1 MPELEPYR
9 PPSYFIRRRFLRN
22 RSAVFGLFVITV
34 AVFIAVAGFLIIP
47 DKTPDANDGSVRI
60 SKKKPGY
67 EALILKIHQKYEVE
81 QCNFL
86 KRMYLGQESPYV
98 IEPIKSYRLVGE
110 DVEFTLLGSGGG
122 TPLRVK
128 LLNVTRPTYASTRA
142 ITSEGDSIPFQDMY
156 QLRIDSL
163 SGDTSIYYLN
173 TERVFDTVSLDSLRK
188 EFLAQN
194 IEKRKYWLGTDH
206 SGRDVLSRL
215 LFGTR
220 ISLLVGLV
228 AVIISALLGV
238 TLGAL
243 AGYFGGWVDDLITW
257 LMTVVWSVPSIMLVI
272 AISIALQ
279 DQGILVTFMA
289 VGFTMWVEIA
299 RVVRGQIKG
308 IKKKLYIRSAQAF
321 GLRND
326 RIIFGHILP
335 NIIGPIIVS
344 ITANFANAILIEA
357 GLSFL
362 GLGVQMPTPSWGMM
376 LQDGFRSTD
385 SWHLIFFP
393 SICISL
399 LVLAFNLLGN
409 GLRDA
414 YDPHQ

>member
-1 MPELEPYR
+1 MSELQPYR
-9 PPSYFIRRRFLRN
+9 PPSYFIRKRFLRN
-22 RSAVFGLFVITV
+22 RSAVFGLIVIL
-34 AVFIAVAGFLIIP
+34 IAVMIALLGFLIIP
-47 DKTPDANDGSVRI
+47 DNTPNANDGSVRI
-60 SKKKPGY
+60 NKKKPGY
-67 EALILKIHQKYEVE
+67 SATILKLHQKYEIK
-81 QCNFL
+81 QRNFFE
-86 KRMYLGQESPYV
+86 RMYLGQETPYV
-98 IEPIKSYRLVGE
+98 IQPIENYRLEGDEVIFE
-110 DVEFTLLGSGGG
+110 LIGSGGG
-122 TPLRVK
+122 TPVRTKILD
-128 LLNVTRPTYASTRA
+128 VTRPTYAATAPVRMGKD
-142 ITSEGDSIPFQDMY
+142 TIPPEKLY
-156 QLRIDSL
+156 QLQLDSMT
-163 SGDTSIYYLN
+163 GDTLVRYLAPDK
-173 TERVFDTVSLDSLRK
+173 TFDTIPLQALRQ
-188 EFLAQN
+188 EFREQN
-194 IEKRKYWLGTDH
+194 IETRTYWLGTDR

-220 ISLLVGLV
+220 ISLLVGLIAV
-228 AVIISALLGV
+228 AISVLLGV
-238 TLGAL
+238 TLGAM
-243 AGYFGGWVDDLITW
+243 AGYFGGWIDDLITW

-272 AISIALQ
+272 AISIAFQ
-279 DQGILVTFMA
+279 DQGIFVTFTA

-299 RVVRGQIKG
+299 RVVRGQMKSV
-308 IKKKLYIRSAQAF
+308 KKKLYIRSAVAF

-326 RIIFGHILP
+326 RIIFNHILP

-414 YDPHQ
+414 YDPHH